1 MKSILDEFAEQKKAG
16 NNTRKSAA
24 NFSDDAKQR
33 CLELVNRTEQLI
45 SPWGYFS
52 DIKDAAS
59 KAVEVMG
66 RIAALVHIF
75 SDKEEKISLASL
87 NSAVQIYDWHAGE
100 FKRLFSSAPEL
111 SEAEQDAEAII
122 DFLVRDVW
130 NQRRKHGSRKMICAI
145 MGGTFEAAS

>member
-1 MKSILDEFAEQKKAG
+1 
-16 NNTRKSAA
+16 
-24 NFSDDAKQR
+24 
-33 CLELVNRTEQLI
+33 LI

-145 MGGTFEAAS
+145 MGRHVRSCVLTTHWNC